1 MMGLETGTYINSLNA
16 SNPVGTDAKSA
27 GDDHIRL
34 VKSTIK
40 NTCPNVAGAVTPTH
54 TELNYVDGVTSAI
67 QTQLDAKQTTN
78 ANLTAE
84 AGLTG
89 AANKL
94 AYYTGAGAKALT
106 DFLAWGR
113 TFLAAAN
120 VADARTALGAQ
131 ETLVSGTNIKT
142 VNGESLL
149 GSTDIQSLLKV
160 SSNDTTGGYLNGKLV
175 AGTGITLT
183 ENNNGAN
190 ETLTVAAA
198 WADVGVLGVGTIA
211 MCMNDGSTVTSGS
224 TTAGSNLALTTG
236 WRYEVGDSSN
246 YNDIYGGAL
255 SGTWRNIGGASA
267 ASAGGFGLFQRIS

>member
-1 MMGLETGTYINSLNA
+1 MGLETGTYINSLNA

-40 NTCPNVAGAVTPTH
+40 NTFPNVAGAVTPTH

-78 ANLTAE
+78 ANITAE

-149 GSTDIQSLLKV
+149 GSADIPTLLRV

-175 AGTGITLT
+175 AGTNITLT

-190 ETLTVAAA
+190 ETLTVAATGA
-198 WADVGVLGVGTIA
+198 PAPTAMTGSDETMTLTGTGPWVFNGAPLLGITIDAYGRVSGVKGA
-211 MCMNDGSTVTSGS
+211 CNCACDC
-224 TTAGSNLALTTG
+224 AG
-236 WRYEVGDSSN
+236 
-246 YNDIYGGAL
+246 
-255 SGTWRNIGGASA
+255 
-267 ASAGGFGLFQRIS
+267 